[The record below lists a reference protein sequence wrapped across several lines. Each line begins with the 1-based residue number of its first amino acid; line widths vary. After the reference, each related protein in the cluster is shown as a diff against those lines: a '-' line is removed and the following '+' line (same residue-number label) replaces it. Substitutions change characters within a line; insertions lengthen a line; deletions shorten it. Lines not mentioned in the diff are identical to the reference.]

1 MSVTGVK
8 EKNKITLLSLDASE
22 VVEVVEHQLTYL
34 IVVTVF

>member
-22 VVEVVEHQLTYL
+22 VVDHLLTYL